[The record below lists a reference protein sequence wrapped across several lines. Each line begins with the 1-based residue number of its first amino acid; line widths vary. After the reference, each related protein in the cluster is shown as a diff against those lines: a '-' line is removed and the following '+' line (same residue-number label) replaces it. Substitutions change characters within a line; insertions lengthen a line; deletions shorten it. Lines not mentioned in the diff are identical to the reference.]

1 MKKTLLFILFS
12 LLTISKMVGQ
22 NITREYDE
30 FTGETFFKTN
40 MESSLNFK
48 KVIAENG
55 DWFMVLSWVNINS
68 FSTVPFNGN
77 SVLTFLFD
85 DNTRM
90 AINIYLVYTYEKD
103 YTELAQLFG
112 LTSELAYRI
121 NGEAILNA
129 SQIAMLKEKRVK
141 KYRMGDSGNG
151 SEIKDPELF
160 KNSFLSLLNAK

>member
-1 MKKTLLFILFS
+1 MKKALLFILFS
-12 LLTISKMVGQ
+12 ILTISQMVGQ

-40 MESSLNFK
+40 MKSSLNFK
-48 KVIAENG
+48 KVVAENG
-55 DWFMVLSWVNINS
+55 DWLMVLSWVDVNS
-68 FSTVPFNGN
+68 FSTIPSNGD
-77 SVLTFLFD
+77 SVLTLLFD

-90 AINIYLVYTYEKD
+90 TINIYLVYTYDKD
-103 YTELAQLFG
+103 ITEFAQLFG

-141 KYRMGDSGNG
+141 KYRIGDTGNG

-160 KNSFLSLLNAK
+160 KNSFLSLLYAK

>member
-1 MKKTLLFILFS
+1 MKKALLFILFS
-12 LLTISKMVGQ
+12 ILTISQMVGQ

-48 KVIAENG
+48 KVVAENG
-55 DWFMVLSWVNINS
+55 DWLMVLSWVDVNS
-68 FSTVPFNGN
+68 FSTIPSNGD
-77 SVLTFLFD
+77 SVLTLLFD

-90 AINIYLVYTYEKD
+90 TINIYLVYTYDKD
-103 YTELAQLFG
+103 ITEFAQLFG

-141 KYRMGDSGNG
+141 KYRIGDTGNG

-160 KNSFLSLLNAK
+160 KNSFLSLLYAK

>member
-1 MKKTLLFILFS
+1 
-12 LLTISKMVGQ
+12 MVGQ

-48 KVIAENG
+48 KVVAENG
-55 DWFMVLSWVNINS
+55 DWLMVLSWVDVNS
-68 FSTVPFNGN
+68 FSTIPSNGD
-77 SVLTFLFD
+77 SVLTLLFD

-90 AINIYLVYTYEKD
+90 TINIYLVYTYDKD
-103 YTELAQLFG
+103 ITEFAQLFG

-141 KYRMGDSGNG
+141 KYRIGDTGNG
-151 SEIKDPELF
+151 SEIEDPELF
-160 KNSFLSLLNAK
+160 KNSFLSLLYAK

>member
-1 MKKTLLFILFS
+1 
-12 LLTISKMVGQ
+12 MVGQ

-40 MESSLNFK
+40 MKSSLNFK
-48 KVIAENG
+48 KVVAENG
-55 DWFMVLSWVNINS
+55 DWLMVLSWVDVNS
-68 FSTVPFNGN
+68 FSTIPSNGD
-77 SVLTFLFD
+77 SVLTLLFD

-90 AINIYLVYTYEKD
+90 TINIYLVYTYDKD
-103 YTELAQLFG
+103 ITEFAQLFG

-141 KYRMGDSGNG
+141 KYRIGDTGNG

-160 KNSFLSLLNAK
+160 KNSFLSLLYAK